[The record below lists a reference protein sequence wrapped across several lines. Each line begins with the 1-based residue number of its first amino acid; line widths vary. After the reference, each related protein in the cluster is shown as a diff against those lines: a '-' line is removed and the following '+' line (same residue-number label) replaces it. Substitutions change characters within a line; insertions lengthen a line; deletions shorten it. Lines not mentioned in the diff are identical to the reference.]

1 MLTARQLKIIK
12 LIMNNPGI
20 HGKEISENLNVSTRT
35 IRNEIT
41 FMNDVT
47 NCILIRSSTKQ
58 GYMINDEHL
67 DIIHNI
73 VNQDNENMD
82 LAVYRIYKIIGKIL
96 FFEDCSIYDLSE
108 IIYVFLTI
116 FLYLLKCPQSLILS
130 ALRVF
135 CFCGKPH
142 ISRLIFLYF
151 LYQTWLKSW

>member
-35 IRNEIT
+35 IRSEIT

-58 GYMINDEHL
+58 GYMINDEHP
-67 DIIHNI
+67 DIIRNI

-96 FFEDCSIYDLSE
+96 FFEDCSIYDLSDRKR
-108 IIYVFLTI
+108 IY
-116 FLYLLKCPQSLILS
+116 LS
-130 ALRVF
+130 VYKR
-135 CFCGKPH
+135 
-142 ISRLIFLYF
+142 
-151 LYQTWLKSW
+151 

>member
-35 IRNEIT
+35 IRSEIT

-67 DIIHNI
+67 DIIRNI
-73 VNQDNENMD
+73 VNQDNENVD

-108 IIYVFLTI
+108 
-116 FLYLLKCPQSLILS
+116 LLGLSDSVIHKGRCNQNHEWRTSLFI
-130 ALRVF
+130 RN
-135 CFCGKPH
+135 
-142 ISRLIFLYF
+142 RLIHFCSMHLDMSSTKF
-151 LYQTWLKSW
+151 KWIQPRR

>member
-1 MLTARQLKIIK
+1 
-12 LIMNNPGI
+12 MNNPGI

-73 VNQDNENMD
+73 VNQDNEKYGSSCLSYLQN
-82 LAVYRIYKIIGKIL
+82 YR
-96 FFEDCSIYDLSE
+96 
-108 IIYVFLTI
+108 
-116 FLYLLKCPQSLILS
+116 
-130 ALRVF
+130 
-135 CFCGKPH
+135 
-142 ISRLIFLYF
+142 
-151 LYQTWLKSW
+151 

>member
-35 IRNEIT
+35 IRSEIT

-67 DIIHNI
+67 DIIRNI
-73 VNQDNENMD
+73 VNQDNENVD

-108 IIYVFLTI
+108 LLGLSDSVIRKEINKVIQF
-116 FLYLLKCPQSLILS
+116 LLKNYNVELFRLKKDECVIL
-130 ALRVF
+130 L
-135 CFCGKPH
+135 
-142 ISRLIFLYF
+142 
-151 LYQTWLKSW
+151 

>member
-35 IRNEIT
+35 IRSEIT

-67 DIIHNI
+67 DIIRNI
-73 VNQDNENMD
+73 VNQDNENVD

-116 FLYLLKCPQSLILS
+116 FLYLLLNVLKPYFIGSTGIL
-130 ALRVF
+130 L
-135 CFCGKPH
+135 
-142 ISRLIFLYF
+142 L
-151 LYQTWLKSW
+151 W